1 MLSFKGFLREQILR
15 ELTISPEYQQKGVFN
30 PYYTLTNDVITA
42 VSQELKIKKIQYDEI
57 LFKNVLSPKGTNL
70 GGKGKFYFQIV
81 VKQGNNEKDIKHYI
95 SVQKNQ
101 VTGHHGMKT
110 RKDSTA
116 SSNVNE
122 IMSVY
127 FLKHPKF
134 KDAQSFIAEL
144 GGLQGGTGIF
154 TGEDKEI
161 SYDDLRG
168 LIDRDETPERDVL
181 IGYNNSKAIKKDL
194 PKPYKRLYWT
204 PRGKPGG
211 IYKNNPS
218 DVIIDLGKN
227 NYIGYSNKI
236 TVGKDVTPKFNTA
249 ISSFY
254 TKLDDRNQYS
264 NIIKLI
270 DDSWNETAKKVK
282 GVNAKKAL
290 KSFRIENEKASESAS
305 KSKFAQLAKEFAKDK
320 LNFYADGF
328 YYSFR
333 NIFIEKLGTYLKTPK
348 NLLYFLNTIGFYM
361 YPGDTGSTPCPYK
374 LLIGTEGGST
384 IKEVSTNEEYKELLL
399 NRDVKQL
406 GNYKMN
412 YDGKSQQFI
421 MNFKYKL
428 YNYSIS
434 IPITARTRT
443 SGGWSGKALYVTTP
457 GIKLN

>member
-30 PYYTLTNDVITA
+30 PYYTLTNDVVTA

-81 VKQGNNEKDIKHYI
+81 VKQGNKEKDIKHYI
-95 SVQKNQ
+95 STQKNQ
-101 VTGHHGMKT
+101 VTGHYGMKT

-154 TGEDKEI
+154 TGEDKEV

-168 LIDRDETPERDVL
+168 LIDRDATPERDVL

-194 PKPYKRLYWT
+194 PKTYKRLYWT

-254 TKLDDRNQYS
+254 TKLDDRKQYS
-264 NIIKLI
+264 NIVKLI
-270 DDSWNETAKKVK
+270 DESWNETAKKVK
-282 GVNAKKAL
+282 GANAKKAL

-320 LNFYADGF
+320 LNFYADDF
-328 YYSFR
+328 YYPFR
-333 NIFIEKLGTYLKTPK
+333 NTFIEKLGTYLKTPK

-412 YDGKSQQFI
+412 YDGKSQQFT
-421 MNFKYKL
+421 MNFRYKL

>member
-30 PYYTLTNDVITA
+30 PYYTLTNDVVTA

-81 VKQGNNEKDIKHYI
+81 VKQGNKEKDIKHYI
-95 SVQKNQ
+95 SAQKNQ
-101 VTGHHGMKT
+101 VTGHYGMKT

-134 KDAQSFIAEL
+134 KDAQSFIAAL
-144 GGLQGGTGIF
+144 GGMQGGTGVF
-154 TGEDKEI
+154 TGDDSEVT
-161 SYDDLRG
+161 YDDLRS
-168 LIDRDETPERDVL
+168 LIDRDETAERDVL
-181 IGYNNSKAIKKDL
+181 IGYHNSKAIKKDL
-194 PKPYKRLYWT
+194 VKPYTKLYWT

-211 IYKNNPS
+211 ISGKNPS
-218 DVIIDLGKN
+218 DVIIALGKN

-236 TVGKDVTPKFNTA
+236 TSGADVTPKFNTA

-254 TKLDDRNQYS
+254 TKLGDSKQYS
-264 NIIKLI
+264 NIVNII

-305 KSKFAQLAKEFAKDK
+305 KAKFAELAKEFAKDK
-320 LNFYADGF
+320 LNFYSDDF
-328 YYSFR
+328 YYPFR
-333 NIFIEKLGTYLKTPK
+333 NTFIEKLGTYLRTPK

-361 YPGDTGSTPCPYK
+361 YPGDVDSTPCPYK

-384 IKEVSTNEEYKELLL
+384 IKEISTNEEYKELLL
-399 NRDVKQL
+399 NKDTGQL

-412 YDGKSQQFI
+412 YDGKSQQFE

-434 IPITARTRT
+434 IPITARTRAA
-443 SGGWSGKALYVTTP
+443 GGWSGKALYVTTP
-457 GIKLN
+457 GIKIN

>member
-101 VTGHHGMKT
+101 VTGHYGMKT

>member
-81 VKQGNNEKDIKHYI
+81 VKQGNKEKDIKHYI

-101 VTGHHGMKT
+101 VTGHYGMKT

-154 TGEDKEI
+154 TGEDKEV

-290 KSFRIENEKASESAS
+290 KSFKIENEKASESAS